1 MKYNSFTFLVKCFLC
16 LYGVNLFN
24 MLFCVEHTVLFQDFT
39 EILKIY
45 KYTNSR
51 HIFAVFYCVFCR
63 VRSSKLNTICI
74 LNNTLKSK

>member
-51 HIFAVFYCVFCR
+51 QFFTAFFAGYVLV
-63 VRSSKLNTICI
+63 N
-74 LNNTLKSK
+74 

>member
-45 KYTNSR
+45 KYANSR
-51 HIFAVFYCVFCR
+51 QFFTAFFADYVLV
-63 VRSSKLNTICI
+63 N
-74 LNNTLKSK
+74 